1 MSAEKLRIDKYL
13 WAIRVFKT
21 RSQAQA
27 AIEAGKVKYNGDAV
41 KASKLV
47 GIGEQ
52 YRIKTPARD
61 WIIEVT
67 GLLHN
72 RVQFTEAINYYVD
85 LTPKEDEAAK
95 VHKVVFVE
103 NTGKRQSKQGRPTKR
118 NRRQMG
124 DMLDL

>member
-1 MSAEKLRIDKYL
+1 MSDEKLRIDKYL

-21 RSQAQA
+21 RSQAQD
-27 AIEAGKVKYNGDAV
+27 AIDSGKVKYNGEAV
-41 KASKLV
+41 KASKQV
-47 GIGEQ
+47 GVGDQ

-72 RVQFTEAINYYVD
+72 RVQFSEALKYYID
-85 LTPKEDEAAK
+85 LTPKEDPAANALK
-95 VHKVVFVE
+95 TVFVE

-124 DMLDL
+124 DYLDI

>member
-1 MSAEKLRIDKYL
+1 MSDDKLRIDKYL

-27 AIEAGKVKYNGDAV
+27 AIEAGKVKYNGEPV
-41 KASKLV
+41 KASKQV
-47 GIGEQ
+47 GMGEQ

-72 RVQFTEAINYYVD
+72 RVQFSEAINYYVD
-85 LTPKEDEAAK
+85 LTPKEDPAAK
-95 VHKVVFVE
+95 AQKTVFVE
-103 NTGKRQSKQGRPTKR
+103 HTGKRQSKQGRPTKR

-124 DMLDL
+124 DYLDI

>member
-1 MSAEKLRIDKYL
+1 MSDEKLRIDKYL

-21 RSQAQA
+21 RSQAQD
-27 AIEAGKVKYNGDAV
+27 AIDSGKVKYNGEAV
-41 KASKLV
+41 KASKQV
-47 GIGEQ
+47 GVGDQ

-72 RVQFTEAINYYVD
+72 RVQFREAVKYYID
-85 LTPKEDEAAK
+85 LTPKEDPAAK
-95 VHKVVFVE
+95 ALKTVFVE

-124 DMLDL
+124 DYLDI